1 MMETLSYIFKIIYRI
16 NFMSHLKLFQF
27 RKTFKKQ
34 YPLSRLN
41 PMNVFDMN
49 KISVGR
55 YNYGELH
62 LQVWQSK
69 EQKLIVG
76 DFVSIAP
83 GVLFLLGGNH
93 RYDTISTYPFDAELN
108 DFDFKS
114 GKIEEEKTNGPI
126 ILKDDVWIGT
136 KAMIMSGVT
145 IHQGA
150 IVAAGSV
157 VTKDVPPYAIV
168 GGNPAKVIKYR
179 FDDATIQQLVAKVD
193 YSKLTIEK
201 IEKNISLFSTPL
213 DNNNISSL
221 LDLFGS

>member
-1 MMETLSYIFKIIYRI
+1 M
-16 NFMSHLKLFQF
+16 
-27 RKTFKKQ
+27 
-34 YPLSRLN
+34 
-41 PMNVFDMN
+41 D

-108 DFDFKS
+108 DFDFTS

-179 FDDATIQQLVAKVD
+179 FDDATIQQLVAKAD

>member
-1 MMETLSYIFKIIYRI
+1 
-16 NFMSHLKLFQF
+16 MSHLKLFQF

-108 DFDFKS
+108 DFDFTS

-136 KAMIMSGVT
+136 KAMIVSGVT

-179 FDDATIQQLVAKVD
+179 FDDATIQQLRAKAD